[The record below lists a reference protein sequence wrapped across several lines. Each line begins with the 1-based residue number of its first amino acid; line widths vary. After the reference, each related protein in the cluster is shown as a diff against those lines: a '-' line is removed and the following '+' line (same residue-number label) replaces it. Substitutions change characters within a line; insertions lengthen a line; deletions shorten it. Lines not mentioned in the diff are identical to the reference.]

1 MLLKSETEQGEN
13 QFFFGLFIF
22 DLFRPGV
29 KSGSLLA
36 HWDKRVS
43 ACFAVLIKN
52 IIGQDK
58 YSKLNKEL
66 DKISISN
73 FIEFFSICLRC
84 KWNYAK
90 FTETLKLFF
99 R

>member
-1 MLLKSETEQGEN
+1 M
-13 QFFFGLFIF
+13 
-22 DLFRPGV
+22 
-29 KSGSLLA
+29 
-36 HWDKRVS
+36 
-43 ACFAVLIKN
+43 
-52 IIGQDK
+52 IGQVK

-90 FTETLKLFF
+90 FTETLKFF
-99 R
+99 LDRSESNYKLKRKLNAHIVQTCPVKA